1 MIRLARIFNVI
12 NPRIHSMRSLRFA
25 LDVPF
30 VAILLVALYL
40 PQPVLAAQ
48 TRCGWIENDMPSSLT
63 LSDREGTWTIASID
77 KQASGFDH
85 MPDTD
90 KGDSCGCLSVETDKT
105 TMKITKVLGGK
116 LKPVSACQQDKSLK
130 Q

>member
-1 MIRLARIFNVI
+1 MINL
-12 NPRIHSMRSLRFA
+12 RIHSMKSRRFA

-30 VAILLVALYL
+30 VTILLVALYL
-40 PQPVLAAQ
+40 PRPVVAAQ

-77 KQASGFDH
+77 TQASGFDH

-105 TMKITKVLGGK
+105 TMTITKLLGGK
-116 LKPVSACQQDKSLK
+116 LKPVSACQKDKSLK

>member
-1 MIRLARIFNVI
+1 
-12 NPRIHSMRSLRFA
+12 MRSLRFA

-30 VAILLVALYL
+30 VTIFLVALYL

-63 LSDREGTWTIASID
+63 LSDREGTWAIASID

-105 TMKITKVLGGK
+105 TMRITKVLGGK